1 MVFAVNNDGPL
12 DTHMEKTSSDP
23 ITIFTR
29 INLQSLTEVN
39 VNAETIKLLKQGRMS

>member
-1 MVFAVNNDGPL
+1 
-12 DTHMEKTSSDP
+12 MEKTSSDP

-39 VNAETIKLLKQGRMS
+39 VNAKTIKLLKQGRMS